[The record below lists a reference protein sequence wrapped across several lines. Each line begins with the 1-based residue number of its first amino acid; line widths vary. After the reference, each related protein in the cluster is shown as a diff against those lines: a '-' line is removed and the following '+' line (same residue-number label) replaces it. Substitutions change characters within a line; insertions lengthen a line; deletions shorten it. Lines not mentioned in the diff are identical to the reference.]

1 MSGGE
6 EAAPRRGRAP
16 LRQRSRKRW
25 AVAGGVAAGW
35 LVLEVMTG
43 SAVSAT
49 LVLVAVAA
57 LGGASLAGLRA
68 LGITRDHPWLQQMA
82 SRPWRDGQDVLRI
95 AMRHLPDV
103 FVVTPSGSLL
113 APAVVE
119 LQLNPADLDSL
130 AERME
135 LGVISSSLTEVYE
148 EQVAAYHARPAA
160 PGRAQVYVTASGS
173 VPPGRYRLR
182 QGDPVRAGTRPDLVE
197 SSYAHAAPELAHAG
211 RRRAY
216 TGPVSP
222 VWQDPG
228 PLSPTVAA
236 GGTTMLEQS
245 LPPVPVLRL
254 ITGSSVA
261 ETRTSGARAGRGP
274 VELMLPD
281 VPTVSREHA
290 RFTFADGRWWITNQG
305 RNGLTLNGA
314 KVTGEQP
321 LSDGDTIRW
330 GNNPDAPLSRIEIT

>member
-1 MSGGE
+1 
-6 EAAPRRGRAP
+6 
-16 LRQRSRKRW
+16 
-25 AVAGGVAAGW
+25 
-35 LVLEVMTG
+35 MTG

-148 EQVAAYHARPAA
+148 EQVAAYHARPAV

-182 QGDPVRAGTRPDLVE
+182 QGDPVRAGTRPDLAE

-236 GGTTMLEQS
+236 GGTTVLEQS

-254 ITGSSVA
+254 ITGSSVV

-330 GNNPDAPLSRIEIT
+330 GNNPDAPLSRVEIT